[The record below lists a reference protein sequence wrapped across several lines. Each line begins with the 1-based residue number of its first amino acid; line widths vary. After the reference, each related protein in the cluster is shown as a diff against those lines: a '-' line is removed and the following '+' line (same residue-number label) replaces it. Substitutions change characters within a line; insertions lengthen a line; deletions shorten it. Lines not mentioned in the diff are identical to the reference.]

1 MLLMYVTFSYFC
13 EVLLRGVY
21 DEVGAHFLSQFQAV
35 LVDITGYDPEKCSIT
50 CVN

>member
-1 MLLMYVTFSYFC
+1 MYVTFSYFY

-35 LVDITGYDPEKCSIT
+35 LVDITSYDPEN
-50 CVN
+50 VQLHV